1 MPTEVARSIAT
12 RRDERVAMD
21 LNKGVPVPH
30 RHAGLRD
37 EGLAST
43 IPTATTACAD
53 EVIALVQVAS
63 TMVVTIISWVAAS
76 K

>member
-21 LNKGVPVPH
+21 LNKGVPVSH
-30 RHAGLRD
+30 RPAGLRD
-37 EGLAST
+37 EGPIST
-43 IPTATTACAD
+43 IQTATTACAD
-53 EVIALVQVAS
+53 EVIALVQIAS
-63 TMVVTIISWVAAS
+63 TMALTIISWVAPS